1 MTERTKYYCVMDDC
15 KTRAYYNYSNRE
27 YPEYCEDDK
36 KEDMADFRYGI
47 CRYINDNNIQ
57 CNIRATYGKIGTK
70 NASYCYSC
78 YNKLDDEIKK
88 TIENVVSKK
97 CIKCNK
103 KIPTFNK
110 PGETQATHC
119 GDCKEDGMIDIKSKK
134 CIKCNKKQPN
144 FNKPGETVV
153 THCGDCKEDGMI
165 DIKHP
170 KCIKCEKKIPTFNK
184 PGETVATHCG
194 DCKEVGMINIISK
207 RCIKCEKKIP
217 TFNKPGETQATHCGD
232 CKEIGMVDI
241 KNPKCIKCKNK
252 IPNFNKPEETLA
264 THCGYCKEVGMINIK
279 SKKCIKCN
287 KKIPTFNK
295 PGETVATH
303 CGDCKEVGMVDIKSK
318 KCIKCEKKQPVFN
331 KPDETVATHCGDCK
345 EVGMIDIKSKKCIKC
360 NKKRPNFNKQDETL
374 ATHCGDC
381 KEVDMVNINSK
392 KCISSMCDILANSKY
407 KGYCFRCFI
416 HTFPDGKNSRNY
428 KTKERSVVEFIN
440 KTFTETFKDY
450 KIINDKV
457 ISGGC
462 SKRRPDIL
470 IDVITHCII
479 IEIDEDAHINYSCE
493 NKRMMEISQDL
504 GHPNIVFIRFNPD
517 AYTNNE
523 GKKVKSCW
531 KVNKSGICL
540 IDSKS
545 KWKER
550 LDNLKNLIEYWLN
563 NIPEKHITI
572 EKLYY
577 SINTDE

>member
-1 MTERTKYYCVMDDC
+1 
-15 KTRAYYNYSNRE
+15 
-27 YPEYCEDDK
+27 
-36 KEDMADFRYGI
+36 
-47 CRYINDNNIQ
+47 
-57 CNIRATYGKIGTK
+57 
-70 NASYCYSC
+70 
-78 YNKLDDEIKK
+78 
-88 TIENVVSKK
+88 
-97 CIKCNK
+97 
-103 KIPTFNK
+103 
-110 PGETQATHC
+110 
-119 GDCKEDGMIDIKSKK
+119 
-134 CIKCNKKQPN
+134 
-144 FNKPGETVV
+144 
-153 THCGDCKEDGMI
+153 
-165 DIKHP
+165 
-170 KCIKCEKKIPTFNK
+170 
-184 PGETVATHCG
+184 
-194 DCKEVGMINIISK
+194 
-207 RCIKCEKKIP
+207 
-217 TFNKPGETQATHCGD
+217 
-232 CKEIGMVDI
+232 
-241 KNPKCIKCKNK
+241 
-252 IPNFNKPEETLA
+252 
-264 THCGYCKEVGMINIK
+264 MINIK

-360 NKKRPNFNKQDETL
+360 NKKRPNFNKQGETL

-416 HTFPDGKNSRNY
+416 HTFPDEKNARNY
-428 KTKERSVVEFIN
+428 KTKEKSVVDYITD
-440 KTFTETFKDY
+440 TFTDY
-450 KIINDKV
+450 KIINDKT

-462 SKRRPDIL
+462 SKKRPDIL

-479 IEIDEDAHINYSCE
+479 IEVDENEHINYSCE
-493 NKRMMEISQDL
+493 NKRMMEISYDL

-517 AYTNNE
+517 AYINNE
-523 GKKVKSCW
+523 GKKIKSCW
-531 KVNKSGICL
+531 KVNKSGICV
-540 IDSKS
+540 IDSKN